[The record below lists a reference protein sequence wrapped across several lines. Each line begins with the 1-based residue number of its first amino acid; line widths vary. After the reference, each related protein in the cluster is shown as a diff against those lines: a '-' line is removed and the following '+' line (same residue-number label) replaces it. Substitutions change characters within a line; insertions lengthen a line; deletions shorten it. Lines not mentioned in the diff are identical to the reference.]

1 MHSQDILRR
10 VEQNDDTFTELRVG
24 CPTGFNPSSRI
35 DFSTLGTNIREKLK
49 VGEDFSRLGAA
60 IGQNSNLTTLHIVFN
75 GVVAL
80 DVKHSAFFDGLKHN
94 TSIHQLN
101 IYFQNPYSTHVGG
114 VVEALLEAYQEN
126 SNLTELSIHNADLQ
140 NGGDRLVATTLRRCS
155 NLKHI
160 DLYRSNITDEQLWP
174 MVDAIRG
181 HRSLKV
187 LNFCGNRIGNTGCG
201 LLSRLLQNSNCN
213 LHTLILDDNSIGND
227 GAAALA
233 NSLSNNTK
241 LKKLSL
247 SGNPFDLSVKDIF
260 DKLLCNTSSI
270 NNIHSSNHTLT
281 KLVLELFELPSR
293 INQRL
298 ESLLQLNKGANKSH
312 VAIKKILKYHPN
324 IDMEPL
330 FEWNME
336 GNGERDLKAL
346 PYVVAWFE
354 RAGEAVADDEGGE
367 ESFNIGERKL
377 SAIYQFAQSMPLLF
391 VPSANIISK
400 KMTRKQRR
408 DDMGRC
414 ACVLM

>member
-10 VEQNDDTFTELRVG
+10 VEQNDDTLTELRVG

-35 DFSTLGTNIREKLK
+35 DFSTLGTHIREKLK

-80 DVKHSAFFDGLKHN
+80 DVKHSAFYDGLKHN

-101 IYFQNPYSTHVGG
+101 ISFQNPYSTRVGG

-126 SNLTELSIHNADLQ
+126 SNLTGLSIHNADLQ
-140 NGGDRLVATTLRRCS
+140 NEGDRLVATTLRRCS

-187 LNFCGNRIGNTGCG
+187 LNFCGNRIGNAGCG

-227 GAAALA
+227 AAAALA

-241 LKKLSL
+241 LKHQ
-247 SGNPFDLSVKDIF
+247 
-260 DKLLCNTSSI
+260 T
-270 NNIHSSNHTLT
+270 
-281 KLVLELFELPSR
+281 
-293 INQRL
+293 
-298 ESLLQLNKGANKSH
+298 
-312 VAIKKILKYHPN
+312 
-324 IDMEPL
+324 
-330 FEWNME
+330 
-336 GNGERDLKAL
+336 
-346 PYVVAWFE
+346 
-354 RAGEAVADDEGGE
+354 
-367 ESFNIGERKL
+367 
-377 SAIYQFAQSMPLLF
+377 
-391 VPSANIISK
+391 
-400 KMTRKQRR
+400 
-408 DDMGRC
+408 
-414 ACVLM
+414 

>member
-1 MHSQDILRR
+1 MDSHSQDILRR
-10 VEQNDDTFTELRVG
+10 VEQNDDTLTELRVG

-35 DFSTLGTNIREKLK
+35 DFSTLGTYIS
-49 VGEDFSRLGAA
+49 EDFSRLGAA

-80 DVKHSAFFDGLKHN
+80 DVKHSAFYDGLKHN

-101 IYFQNPYSTHVGG
+101 IYFQNPYSTRVGG

-126 SNLTELSIHNADLQ
+126 SNLTGLSIHNADLQ
-140 NGGDRLVATTLRRCS
+140 NEGDRLVATTLRRCS

-187 LNFCGNRIGNTGCG
+187 LNFCGNRIGNAGCG

-227 GAAALA
+227 AAAALA

-324 IDMEPL
+324 IDMGPL

-336 GNGERDLKAL
+336 GECERDLKAL
-346 PYVVAWFE
+346 PYVVAWFD
-354 RAGEAVADDEGGE
+354 RAGEAVASDEGE
-367 ESFNIGERKL
+367 DSYSINERKL
-377 SAIYQFAQSMPLLF
+377 SALYQFAKAMPLLF
-391 VPSANIISK
+391 VPASHIKGVGTTQK
-400 KMTRKQRR
+400 KG
-408 DDMGRC
+408 DS
-414 ACVLM
+414 